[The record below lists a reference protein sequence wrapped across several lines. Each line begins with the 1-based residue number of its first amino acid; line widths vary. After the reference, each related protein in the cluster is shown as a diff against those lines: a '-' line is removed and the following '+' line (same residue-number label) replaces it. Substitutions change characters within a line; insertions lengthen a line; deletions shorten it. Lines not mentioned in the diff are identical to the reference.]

1 MKFRFKNFRQFGST
15 SREIRLPVSLL
26 ADPKFRGM
34 TDTQRG
40 HFVTLLLGAVQS
52 ANRLPWDP
60 AFLFS
65 HFGLWTSPD
74 LDALE
79 QAGIIEKIPE
89 RETLNVDSSRASRY
103 IPDAVK
109 AAIIV
114 RDGGRCVNCRRTD
127 DLQIDHIVPI
137 ARGGV
142 SEDGNLQTLCGR
154 CNRRKSKKMRAGL

>member
-26 ADPKFRGM
+26 ADQKFVAM
-34 TDTQRG
+34 SDVERG
-40 HFVTLLLGAVQS
+40 HFVSLLLGAVRS
-52 ANRLPWDP
+52 ANRLPWD
-60 AFLFS
+60 ASFLVNQY
-65 HFGLWTSPD
+65 GLTYPPD

-109 AAIIV
+109 AAVIV
-114 RDGGRCVNCRRTD
+114 RCGGRCVNCGRTD
-127 DLQIDHIVPI
+127 DLQIDHRIPV
-137 ARGGV
+137 ARGGT
-142 SEDGNLQTLCGR
+142 SDESNLDALCGR